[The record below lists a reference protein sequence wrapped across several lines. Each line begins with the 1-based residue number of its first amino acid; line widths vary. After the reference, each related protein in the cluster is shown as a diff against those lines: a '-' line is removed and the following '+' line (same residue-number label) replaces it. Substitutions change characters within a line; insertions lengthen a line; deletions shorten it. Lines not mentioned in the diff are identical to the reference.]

1 MTAEQ
6 FISHAIPALHLYD
19 TGESALLWMNLLS
32 VHHLPVVENSRYIG
46 LASFDSL
53 QECGVC
59 SIGSLMKRQPDTS
72 HLCVLN
78 TQHVYDALKLVSE
91 NQLTIAP
98 VVDPDHRYLGS
109 IGTKELL
116 DVFSQVVNVQEAG
129 DTIILEMHPNDF
141 ELKKI
146 ASIVESDGGKILNF
160 YTSPLNASQLMQ
172 VHLKVAGRNTS
183 AIVQSLERFGF
194 QVAGVFS
201 DSKYLD
207 DAHDH
212 YNQLMRFLNL

>member
-19 TGESALLWMNLLS
+19 TGESALLWMNLLN
-32 VHHLPVVENSRYIG
+32 VHHLPVVENTRFVG

-53 QECGVC
+53 HEGGVC
-59 SIGSLMKRQPDTS
+59 SIGSLMKRQPDTA

-78 TQHVYDALKLVSE
+78 SQHVYDALKLISE
-91 NQLTIAP
+91 HQLTVAP
-98 VVDPDHRYLGS
+98 VVDTDRRYLGS
-109 IGTKELL
+109 IGVKELL
-116 DVFSQVVNVQEAG
+116 DVFTQIVNVQEAG

-160 YTSPLNASQLMQ
+160 YTTSLNESQLMK
-172 VHLKVAGRNTS
+172 VHLKVAGRNTT
-183 AIVQSLERFGF
+183 AIVQSLERFGYSI
-194 QVAGVFS
+194 AGVFS
-201 DSKYLD
+201 DAKYLD